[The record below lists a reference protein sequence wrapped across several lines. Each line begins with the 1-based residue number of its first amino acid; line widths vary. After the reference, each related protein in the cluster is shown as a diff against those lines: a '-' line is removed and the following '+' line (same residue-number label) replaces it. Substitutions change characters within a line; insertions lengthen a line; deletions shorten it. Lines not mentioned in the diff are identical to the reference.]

1 MQERHKNRFQYFKE
15 LADTSRKYFVPYI
28 QRFHTVETGVNVLEI
43 GCGEGGNLLPFAE
56 MGCCV
61 TGVDITACRIEEAR
75 SYFETVQA
83 QGTFIAE
90 DIFNLEEQGHE
101 FDIIVCHDVF
111 EHICDKKGFLSI
123 LNKYLKPHGVVFM
136 AFPAWQMP
144 FGGHQ
149 QICRSVFL
157 SHLPFFHLLP
167 GYIYKQMLKLFGED
181 ERCVKELL
189 SIKQTRVT
197 IEYFEG
203 LLNETPLMIA
213 DKQLWLV
220 NPHYEVKFNLSPRKL
235 PSLLAKIPYL
245 RNFLCTS
252 CFYVLQENSR
262 AVRG

>member
-1 MQERHKNRFQYFKE
+1 MQERHKNRFRYFKE

-28 QRFHTVETGVNVLEI
+28 QRHHAVETGANVLEI

-61 TGVDITACRIEEAR
+61 TGVDLAACRIEEAR
-75 SYFETVQA
+75 ACFETERVQ
-83 QGTFIAE
+83 GEFIAD
-90 DIFNLEEQGHE
+90 DIFNLKGPEHK
-101 FDIIVCHDVF
+101 FDIIICHDVF
-111 EHICDKKGFLSI
+111 EHIRHKKEFLSN
-123 LNKYLKPHGVVFM
+123 LNEYLRPHGIVFM

-149 QICRSVFL
+149 QICRSRFL

-167 GYIYKQMLKLFGED
+167 SGVYKQVLKSFGED
-181 ERCVKELL
+181 EGCVKELL

-197 IEYFEG
+197 IEHFEK
-203 LLNETPLMIA
+203 LLKGMPLVIA
-213 DKQLWLV
+213 DRQLWLV

-235 PSLLAKIPYL
+235 SSFLANIPYL

-252 CFYVLQENSR
+252 CFYILRGVCPG
-262 AVRG
+262 VRD